1 MSSGGHNPFPIIGV
15 GASAGGLGAL
25 KELLSALPA
34 QPGLAL
40 VVIQH
45 LDPHHQSHLVD
56 LLRPHTGM
64 TVLEVDHGTR
74 VEPDRVYVI
83 KPNTDVAIADGVL
96 SVTARPDARRPHYP
110 VDHFL
115 RSLASV
121 QGAHAVGVVLSG
133 TGSDGTLGLCEIK
146 AAGGV
151 TFAQSEQSAEHP
163 GMPQSAISA
172 GAVDLALTPAQIAA
186 RLTELARHPFL
197 HTAGAADQRITEDA
211 EQFRRVIRA
220 LRKNT
225 GVDFSQYRDTT
236 IKRRTARRMLVRGQ
250 PSLAHYAE
258 VLEQDR
264 DEAEALYR
272 DVLIH
277 VTSFFRDAELFEDLK
292 REVYPRILK
301 EKRSGEPLR
310 VWVPGCSTGQEAYSI
325 AMTLVEFLESQDAAH
340 PVQIFATDLGDP
352 DSLDKARAGLYP
364 ESIEAE
370 VSPERLR
377 RFFARE
383 DHGYRVSKSLRER
396 CVFARQNLT
405 VDPPF
410 SRVDLVSCRNVLIYM
425 SPALQQRLLPVFHF
439 ALNPHGFLVLG
450 LAESIGQFGDLFEV
464 VSRKHKIYRRRS
476 TGHRPQVTFLA
487 GPWTATTAG
496 RRPASVLALPN
507 DFVHEA
513 DRLLLGEYSPP
524 SVLVDQNLDVQQFR
538 GRTALF
544 LEPPTGQPTTNLL
557 RMAKEGLQAELRSAL
572 AEARA
577 SRAQV
582 VRDKLHVV
590 DAGQKVE
597 FTLRILPITPPQ
609 TSDLYLLVLFETSAI
624 PGAPR
629 VMMRAAAD
637 SGTAT
642 EHDVARLRQELESNR
657 EYLQAII
664 DTHESADQELRAA
677 HEELLSSNEELQST
691 NEELE
696 TTKEE
701 LQSANEELAT
711 VNEQLQTR
719 NRELDAA
726 NEDLSNFIS
735 SADIALITVG
745 RDLAIRRLT
754 PAAAK
759 PFNLVPTDVGRSIEH
774 IKFALKIDSLGEA
787 IRQVITSARQ
797 WEREVLDRDG
807 HWWLVQVKPHIT
819 TEGGID
825 GATVIAVPIDVIKQA
840 QALIEARDYA
850 LAVLATVRE
859 PLIVLDAQLRI
870 GLANQA
876 YYDLFGGTKED
887 TEGRQLYETAGEAWA
902 DPDLRQALQ
911 TASSTANPIV
921 DMEIERTLPGRGA
934 RLLRI
939 NARSIVR
946 EGHPLLLL
954 LGIQDIT
961 EHREADALRIET
973 ETLRRVNRRKD
984 EFLGI
989 LAHELRNP
997 LAPMRFALEVL
1008 RRAERDPVESGKARQ
1023 VLERQVAHMVRIV
1036 DDLLDVSRIT
1046 QGKVELRKETIDLRN
1061 LVHAA
1066 VELSRPLLTAAGH
1079 EITLSMPSEPVRLNA
1094 DPVRLTQVLIN
1105 LLNNGAKFTP
1115 PGGHIWLIGE
1125 ISEDPGDVAPSF
1137 RIRVRD
1143 TGVGIAPEALPHIF
1157 DMFMQGDRSLEKTRG
1172 GLGVGLT
1179 LVRDLV
1185 ALHGGTVQAR
1195 SEGPG
1200 AGSEFIVTLPMDP
1213 ALQAEPVASVSEDG
1227 ETAAHPLRILVA
1239 DDNEDGREMLALFL
1253 QQKGHQVAT
1262 AADGPKALAAV
1273 ADFRPDVAVLDVG
1286 MPGLNGY
1293 DVAARLR
1300 ERYGDGSLVLVAL
1313 SGLGQEADKAR
1324 AAQSGFDRHF
1334 TKPVDVN
1341 VLAGFL
1347 ATVPGR
1353 AN

>member
-25 KELLSALPA
+25 KELIAALP
-34 QPGLAL
+34 PRPDLAL
-40 VVIQH
+40 VIIQH
-45 LDPHHQSHLVD
+45 LDPHHESRLVD
-56 LLRPHTGM
+56 LLSPHTGM
-64 TVLEVDHGTR
+64 AVREADHGTR
-74 VEPDRVYVI
+74 VEPNHVYVI
-83 KPNTDVAIADGVL
+83 KPNTDLAIADGVL
-96 SVTARPDARRPHYP
+96 SVTPRPDARRPHYP

-121 QGAHAVGVVLSG
+121 QGAHAVGVILSG

-151 TFAQSEQSAEHP
+151 TFAQSERSAEHS
-163 GMPQSAISA
+163 GMPQSAITA
-172 GAVDLALTPAQIAA
+172 GAVDLALTPPEIAA
-186 RLTELARHPFL
+186 RLAELARHPYL
-197 HTAGAADQRITEDA
+197 RTAGAADQRVTEDA

-250 PSLAHYAE
+250 PTLAHYAE

-277 VTSFFRDAELFEDLK
+277 VTSFFRDQELFEDLK
-292 REVYPRILK
+292 RDVYPEILAA
-301 EKRSGEPLR
+301 KRPSEPVR

-325 AMTLVEFLESQDAAH
+325 AITLLEFLEARDVAH

-377 RFFARE
+377 RFFTRE
-383 DHGYRVSKSLRER
+383 DHGYRIAKGIRER

-425 SPALQQRLLPVFHF
+425 SPSLQQRLLPVFHF
-439 ALNPHGFLVLG
+439 ALNPTGFLVLG

-464 VSRKHKIYRRRS
+464 VNRKHKIYRRRA
-476 TGHRPQVTFLA
+476 TGRRPQVNFLT
-487 GPWTATTAG
+487 GSWTATSAA
-496 RRPASVLALPN
+496 RRPVSALPLAN
-507 DFVHEA
+507 DFVREA
-513 DRLLLGEYSPP
+513 DRLVLSTYAPP
-524 SVLVDQNLDVQQFR
+524 SVLVDQYFDVEQFR
-538 GRTALF
+538 GRTAPF
-544 LEPPTGQPTTNLL
+544 LEPPSGQPTTNLL

-572 AEARA
+572 AEAKA
-577 SRAQV
+577 SRAEV
-582 VRDKLHVV
+582 VRDKLRVV
-590 DAGQKVE
+590 DAGKPIE
-597 FTLRILPITPPQ
+597 FALRILPVTPPQ
-609 TSDLYLLVLFETSAI
+609 TADMHLLVLFEPARATGPTGFMQAAI
-624 PGAPR
+624 
-629 VMMRAAAD
+629 D
-637 SGTAT
+637 SGSAT
-642 EHDVARLRQELESNR
+642 DHDVARLRQELESNR

-664 DTHESADQELRAA
+664 DTHESSDQELRAA

-701 LQSANEELAT
+701 LQSSNEELAT

-759 PFNLVPTDVGRSIEH
+759 PFNLVLNDVGRSIEH
-774 IKFALKIDSLGEA
+774 IKFALQIDSLGEA
-787 IRQVITSARQ
+787 IRQVVASARP

-807 HWWLVQVKPHIT
+807 HWWLVQVKPHVT
-819 TEGGID
+819 NGGEID
-825 GATVIAVPIDVIKQA
+825 GATVVAVPIDVIKQA

-859 PLIVLDAQLRI
+859 PLIVLDAHLRV

-876 YYDLFGGTKED
+876 YYDLFGGNQED
-887 TEGRQLYETAGEAWA
+887 TAGRLLYETVGEAWA
-902 DPDLRQALQ
+902 GPDLQQALQ
-911 TASSTANPIV
+911 AASTSGRPLV
-921 DMEIERTLPGRGA
+921 DLEIERTLPGRGL

-961 EHREADALRIET
+961 EHREADALRIEA

-997 LAPMRFALEVL
+997 LAPMRFALEVM
-1008 RRAERDPVESGKARQ
+1008 RRTDGDPAASTRARQ

-1046 QGKVELRKETIDLRN
+1046 QGKVELRKEVVELASVVN
-1061 LVHAA
+1061 AA
-1066 VELSRPLLTAAGH
+1066 VELSRPLIDAANQ
-1079 EITLSMPSEPVRLNA
+1079 EITVSMPGEPVRLQA

-1105 LLNNGAKFTP
+1105 LLNNAVKFTGT
-1115 PGGHIWLIGE
+1115 GGHIWLIGE
-1125 ISEDPGDVAPSF
+1125 TNEEFESGGRSVC
-1137 RIRVRD
+1137 IRVRD
-1143 TGVGIAPEALPHIF
+1143 TGSASLQRRCRTCSTCSCRETV
-1157 DMFMQGDRSLEKTRG
+1157 RSR
-1172 GLGVGLT
+1172 
-1179 LVRDLV
+1179 R
-1185 ALHGGTVQAR
+1185 H
-1195 SEGPG
+1195 
-1200 AGSEFIVTLPMDP
+1200 
-1213 ALQAEPVASVSEDG
+1213 
-1227 ETAAHPLRILVA
+1227 
-1239 DDNEDGREMLALFL
+1239 
-1253 QQKGHQVAT
+1253 
-1262 AADGPKALAAV
+1262 
-1273 ADFRPDVAVLDVG
+1273 
-1286 MPGLNGY
+1286 
-1293 DVAARLR
+1293 VAAW
-1300 ERYGDGSLVLVAL
+1300 V
-1313 SGLGQEADKAR
+1313 SG
-1324 AAQSGFDRHF
+1324 
-1334 TKPVDVN
+1334 
-1341 VLAGFL
+1341 
-1347 ATVPGR
+1347 
-1353 AN
+1353 